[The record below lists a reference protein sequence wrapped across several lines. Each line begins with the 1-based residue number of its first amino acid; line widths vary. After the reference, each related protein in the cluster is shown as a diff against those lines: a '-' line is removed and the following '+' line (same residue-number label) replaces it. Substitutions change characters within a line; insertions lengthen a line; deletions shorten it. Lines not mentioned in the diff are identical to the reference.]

1 MDNRLKE
8 ISASLR
14 EMKSCLHAWDDV
26 DNQIDAVLEEID
38 AAPQAPQ
45 NQIEEFRKKRDQLR
59 QLTFKAI
66 QENVDNL
73 ETGETALKATAVGGL
88 AIPTAVTA
96 GVYAVPILA
105 GFGIGKLASLA
116 LLAGAGA
123 VANGFVGGAANA
135 LGQGVAAPYHY
146 FATGRVP
153 NVVGDWWEMSAAHA
167 MAGAVAGGAVVFK
180 TAPWVRSVP
189 IALAGLTSY
198 ATILSANHHSVSHF
212 MDPEDF
218 EKRPYDGSLVSYL
231 SLAHQLNENLISE
244 KDFSVLRDHAL
255 QSGNPAIQM
264 AYAQILT
271 GDGELVVA
279 SNEGEKSFCLNF
291 SDHPKELP
299 CNIGSQIPF
308 RKSGIFNKS
317 VSPNFEIS
325 FANTSLQKQYAIDDL
340 PALEINQNT
349 IPADK
354 GLAMIMQNPEQVTLV
369 NHLLPRIYGGLLLPE
384 GANVVTH
391 SLLNFFM
398 TTDQIGPD
406 VKNHYAEQLQN
417 AVHHYGAIFKNNL
430 ADMRLHPHDYKERIR
445 SEHLL
450 LQNLF
455 GRYQQ
460 WAKSNWIPDALHWAE
475 PIWKKYAETIDAA
488 YTDWESIQFK
498 ILQKGSGRYE
508 RAAEE
513 AYVSMLDKYLKG
525 SRGIYD
531 IWREESGLEGA
542 VSGWLLNGLLKKST
556 TLQSKGLWAAAGYL
570 TYLNGKALLDAGM
583 FPPPIDLYL
592 PQINGYAGLHTI
604 LMSDE
609 GAKFEK

>member
-1 MDNRLKE
+1 M
-8 ISASLR
+8 SL
-14 EMKSCLHAWDDV
+14 
-26 DNQIDAVLEEID
+26 
-38 AAPQAPQ
+38 
-45 NQIEEFRKKRDQLR
+45 
-59 QLTFKAI
+59 T
-66 QENVDNL
+66 
-73 ETGETALKATAVGGL
+73 GGL
-88 AIPTAVTA
+88 IFLAAVIILGVPVGLLFYFEMYVRAIILLLFALLILIPFLVVISFTNNYW
-96 GVYAVPILA
+96 GFRYAVIEKQRVITA
-105 GFGIGKLASLA
+105 WKKGF
-116 LLAGAGA
+116 
-123 VANGFVGGAANA
+123 
-135 LGQGVAAPYHY
+135 
-146 FATGRVP
+146 
-153 NVVGDWWEMSAAHA
+153 
-167 MAGAVAGGAVVFK
+167 
-180 TAPWVRSVP
+180 
-189 IALAGLTSY
+189 
-198 ATILSANHHSVSHF
+198 
-212 MDPEDF
+212 
-218 EKRPYDGSLVSYL
+218 
-231 SLAHQLNENLISE
+231 
-244 KDFSVLRDHAL
+244 
-255 QSGNPAIQM
+255 
-264 AYAQILT
+264 
-271 GDGELVVA
+271 
-279 SNEGEKSFCLNF
+279 
-291 SDHPKELP
+291 
-299 CNIGSQIPF
+299 
-308 RKSGIFNKS
+308 
-317 VSPNFEIS
+317 
-325 FANTSLQKQYAIDDL
+325 
-340 PALEINQNT
+340 
-349 IPADK
+349 
-354 GLAMIMQNPEQVTLV
+354 TL
-369 NHLLPRIYGGLLLPE
+369 
-384 GANVVTH
+384 
-391 SLLNFFM
+391 
-398 TTDQIGPD
+398 
-406 VKNHYAEQLQN
+406 
-417 AVHHYGAIFKNNL
+417 FKNNL